1 MSDFVTS
8 LVISGSIFAVMVLS
22 QFGHRE
28 YSWHKVLLPLVS
40 VGYFGYHYLS
50 GLPTVGNA
58 VWLYAAGVV
67 LGLLFGW
74 WATVTTKVE
83 KDVTTGKLYTRT
95 GAGFVI
101 AWLVAMVL
109 RVAFVYSVE
118 NVSSFRG
125 HVGTFMMNNQLV
137 EGSIAPFFVLMALTT
152 VVARIAAIRVRMTLL
167 SRTATPAAAALQTA
181 TV

>member
-74 WATVTTKVE
+74 WATVTTGVE
-83 KDVTTGKLYTRT
+83 KDATTGKLYTRT

-118 NVSSFRG
+118 NVSSFRD

-167 SRTATPAAAALQTA
+167 GRTATPAAAALQTA
-181 TV
+181 NV